1 MGNVAYKNKTD
12 FQVTATKLM
21 RYEISSK
28 HGYII
33 LEVEQGTRRGVI
45 YGPFINW
52 SNWRENFERVLIL
65 EATVVARDI
74 GCETVSTGSVPEL
87 RVQEICKS
95 LGFSEMSNGTFL
107 AEL

>member
-1 MGNVAYKNKTD
+1 M
-12 FQVTATKLM
+12 TATKLT

-45 YGPFINW
+45 HGPFINW

-74 GCETVSTGSVPEL
+74 GCEAVSTGSVPEL
-87 RVQEICKS
+87 RVQEIYKS
-95 LGFSEMSNGTFL
+95 LGFSEMSNGTFF